1 MEKMHKTK
9 WDKIISGIMLAV
21 SVTWFVIQKLTGFFS
36 NIGLEEINEIIPFI
50 AVFSVFCMVWSFIWD
65 QKIDYLYKNLQVYQ
79 SDYNNKFL
87 EARKELKELLV
98 AELSKPQLI
107 ESKILFER
115 EANLVEYLSLKHN
128 SSDYAQIY
136 IITNDVEVENDDF
149 GDVICTNIINNHQY
163 VYMTPF
169 KENAFIEKLN
179 ATLFQKKPSNI
190 DKSLL
195 EAAIKKN
202 IRHIQNKDFFKTLPE
217 SSNMV
222 IYQKKQ
228 QIAYND
234 NNTVLYGFYSF
245 QNGPIRYQD
254 QDIKSYFYTTMTYKL
269 ASIIVNY
276 IEDLMKEKD
285 KISLSS
291 TNYITKKAEIRR
303 SEACVCDGLFC
314 KTAIEPG
321 EVILKKGGRFIL
333 KKDLNKDLFQNVMY
347 VQVSADYVVSSL
359 TPGEDMTL
367 GFPINHNCRQPNCSF
382 KSAIEIVAARKI
394 NPGEE
399 ILIDYAYFDPE
410 YAKFKCNGCNNCIRA
425 NLSEDDIKKELQKKD
440 VLVRVSPYL
449 KKLFQEHSG

>member
-1 MEKMHKTK
+1 MHKTK
-9 WDKIISGIMLAV
+9 WDKIISGIMLVV
-21 SVTWFVIQKLTGFFS
+21 SVIWFIIQKLTGFFS
-36 NIGLEEINEIIPFI
+36 SIGLEEINDIIPFI

-65 QKIDYLYKNLQVYQ
+65 QKIDCLYKNIQVYE

-87 EARKELKELLV
+87 DARKELKGLLV

-107 ESKILFER
+107 ESKILFEH
-115 EANLVEYLSLKHN
+115 ETNLIKYLSLRQS

-136 IITNDVEVENDDF
+136 VITNDVEVENDDY

-169 KENAFIEKLN
+169 EENAFMEKLCE
-179 ATLFQKKPSNI
+179 TLFQKIPHNI

-195 EAAIKKN
+195 GAAIQKN
-202 IRHIQNKDFFKTLPE
+202 IRHIQNKDFFKILPE

-234 NNTVLYGFYSF
+234 RNAVLHGFYSF
-245 QNGPIRYQD
+245 QNGPIRYH
-254 QDIKSYFYTTMTYKL
+254 DINSYFYNTMTYEL
-269 ASIIVNY
+269 ASKIVNY
-276 IEDLMKEKD
+276 IENLTKEKE
-285 KISLSS
+285 KINLSS
-291 TNYITKKAEIRR
+291 TNYITKKAEVRK
-303 SEACVCDGLFC
+303 SEEYMCNGLFC

-333 KKDLNKDLFQNVMY
+333 KKNLDKDLFLNVMY

-367 GFPINHNCRQPNCSF
+367 GFPINHNCRHPNCCF
-382 KSAIEIVAARKI
+382 KSAIEIVATRRI

-410 YAKFKCNGCNNCIRA
+410 YAKFTCKGCDNCIRTC
-425 NLSEDDIKKELQKKD
+425 LSEEDIKKELQKKD
-440 VLVRVSPYL
+440 VLIRVSPYL
-449 KKLFQEHSG
+449 KILLQEQPVYFKE